1 MVEFLK
7 YKVNVNIVNKK
18 KQIFFYIV
26 VGVIS
31 LECIKIL
38 LKVNVDLLMKV
49 FVFNINF
56 IDIIIYDLKI
66 LDCFNEKKYYKFIV
80 F

>member
-1 MVEFLK
+1 MVEFLNN
-7 YKVNVNIVNKK
+7 KVKVNIVNKK

-56 IDIIIYDLKI
+56 IDIIIYDVKI
-66 LDCFNEKKYYKFIV
+66 LDCFNDKKYYKFIV

>member
-1 MVEFLK
+1 MVEFLNN
-7 YKVNVNIVNKK
+7 KVNVNIVNKK

-56 IDIIIYDLKI
+56 IDIIIYDVKI
-66 LDCFNEKKYYKFIV
+66 LDCFNDKKYYKFIV

>member
-18 KQIFFYIV
+18 NQIFFYIV

-56 IDIIIYDLKI
+56 IDIIIYDVKI
-66 LDCFNEKKYYKFIV
+66 LDCFNDKKYYKFIV

>member
-49 FVFNINF
+49 CVFNINF
-56 IDIIIYDLKI
+56 IDIIIYDVKI
-66 LDCFNEKKYYKFIV
+66 LDCFNDKKYYKFIV

>member
-1 MVEFLK
+1 MKEFIK
-7 YKVNVNIVNKK
+7 RKVNVNVVNKK

-56 IDIIIYDLKI
+56 IDIIIYDVKI
-66 LDCFNEKKYYKFIV
+66 LDCFNDKKYYKFIV

>member
-1 MVEFLK
+1 M
-7 YKVNVNIVNKK
+7 
-18 KQIFFYIV
+18 
-26 VGVIS
+26 GVIS

-56 IDIIIYDLKI
+56 IDIIIYDVKI
-66 LDCFNEKKYYKFIV
+66 LDCFNDKNYYKLIV

>member
-56 IDIIIYDLKI
+56 IDIIIYDVKI
-66 LDCFNEKKYYKFIV
+66 LDCFNDKKYYKFIV

>member
-66 LDCFNEKKYYKFIV
+66 LDCFNDKKYYKFIV

>member
-56 IDIIIYDLKI
+56 IDIIIYDVKI
-66 LDCFNEKKYYKFIV
+66 LDCFNDKNYYKLIV